1 MLIVPNGPQCD
12 CGGRGC
18 LESLA
23 SGSAIAREGINAV
36 RLSKSPTLLE
46 LCNGQIE
53 QISAETVS
61 KAARLGDKTAKSIFK
76 EAGKYLGIGV
86 ANLAVSLDP
95 EIVVI
100 GGGLSNSLDLMTESM
115 ENQINVLITRYVGS
129 PTLVVKSK
137 LGDNG
142 GLLGAAHYAFRETG
156 VVL

>member
-1 MLIVPNGPQCD
+1 M
-12 CGGRGC
+12 
-18 LESLA
+18 
-23 SGSAIAREGINAV
+23 
-36 RLSKSPTLLE
+36 
-46 LCNGQIE
+46 
-53 QISAETVS
+53 
-61 KAARLGDKTAKSIFK
+61 
-76 EAGKYLGIGV
+76 
-86 ANLAVSLDP
+86 AVSLDP